1 MTECFDYRLKRP
13 FRGHYPGGHRSLSQ
27 GAGYDFSQTMPFQN
41 AAERSRLALRET
53 LLDPFQNLKVKVFRQ
68 PTRLDVYLMA
78 DCSASMA
85 CQGDFDP
92 SQSLKTLYTAISRSA
107 LRQRDRFG
115 FFAVNDR
122 LIESLRLPA
131 TGAVGAIEVIGEKL
145 NHTLLT
151 GGAKAMAG
159 IGRHIPSSS
168 SLVFLVSDFHWPT
181 TLLAACLDSLR
192 QHRLVPVLLCD
203 RKQMQGLSGY
213 GLVTL
218 YDPESHVRRLVW
230 LSPKFKQRIRESYQA
245 RLTQLIAAFRRS
257 GHEPL
262 LLDTPYQAQ
271 AFNRYFLTHP
281 L

>member
-13 FRGHYPGGHRSLSQ
+13 LRGHYPGGHKSLSQ
-27 GAGYDFSQTMPFQN
+27 GAGYDFSQTTPFVTT
-41 AAERSRLALRET
+41 AERSRLALRDS

-68 PTRLDVYLMA
+68 PSRLDVYLIA

-85 CQGDFDP
+85 KQDAGDK
-92 SQSLKTLYTAISRSA
+92 SQPLKTLYTAISRSA

-131 TGAVGAIEVIGEKL
+131 TGATGAIEVIGQRL

-159 IGRHIPSSS
+159 IGRQIPTSS

-181 TLLAACLDSLR
+181 TQLDACLNSLR
-192 QHRLVPVLLCD
+192 QHRLVPVLLWD

-213 GLVTL
+213 GLVTVS
-218 YDPESHVRRLVW
+218 DPETHTRRLVW
-230 LSPKFKQRIRESYQA
+230 LRPKLKQAIRESYQA
-245 RLTQLIAAFRRS
+245 RLTQLTAAFRRS

-271 AFNRYFLTHP
+271 AFNRYFLTHS